1 MSRNTLRKSPERPSE
16 CSRRPGRRS
25 VRTALTYR
33 IAIVPI
39 IINDKLLSDS
49 KVLHVLFNM
58 LLLSLQCW
66 KTAFWQP
73 PRPVRANDFQV
84 KIHSPLV
91 IFMHSLRKM
100 PLLIIYKACLFD
112 WLVITSLPFRV
123 KLSCSGPF
131 TRGLLRIGPILLF
144 YPRFNTLVFYPHC
157 HDGNALWKLS
167 VLLIEKQLNKQ
178 LYP

>member
-1 MSRNTLRKSPERPSE
+1 MSRNTPRKSPERPSE

-66 KTAFWQP
+66 KTAIWQP

-100 PLLIIYKACLFD
+100 PLLMIYKACLFD

-123 KLSCSGPF
+123 KLSCSRPF
-131 TRGLLRIGPILLF
+131 TRGLLRIADRF
-144 YPRFNTLVFYPHC
+144 YRFILVFII
-157 HDGNALWKLS
+157 KF
-167 VLLIEKQLNKQ
+167 
-178 LYP
+178 